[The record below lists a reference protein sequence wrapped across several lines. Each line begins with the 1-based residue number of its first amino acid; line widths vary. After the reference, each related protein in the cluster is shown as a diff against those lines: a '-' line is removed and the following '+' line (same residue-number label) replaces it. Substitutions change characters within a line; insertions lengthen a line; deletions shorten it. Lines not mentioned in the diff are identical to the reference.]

1 VQFAPQK
8 LVGFERVELEGGRKK
23 QVRIHI
29 SKREL
34 SYWSTA
40 LQRWVLPGG
49 KRTISV
55 GASSRDFRLQ
65 GPAAV
70 IGKR

>member
-1 VQFAPQK
+1 
-8 LVGFERVELEGGRKK
+8 LEGGRKK